1 MAPSTPSTSVSAQP
15 AASASTSATSTSTS
29 TCTKA
34 EGQPLRT
41 VAVLGASYGGARAA
55 HILAH
60 GLPPHWRVV
69 LVDRNSHMNHLYVL
83 PRYAVLPGH
92 EHKAFIPY
100 DNVFQPPP
108 KTEPVDVSRHVLLH
122 ANVLELR
129 EHELTLDRAFPEHGV
144 PARTL
149 RFDYLVYALGSH
161 LPAPINLWGP
171 VADEELEQH
180 GVVDIVRGTKEGG
193 VAWLKKFQKRVERA
207 SSVLVVGGGALGIQ
221 YATDIAEI
229 YPATRVTLLHSRHR
243 LLPRFDEGM
252 HTEILSTLSALN
264 VCTILGDR
272 LDLASLAAKSAR
284 DGAERVVRTQSGR
297 EVRAELVL
305 LCTGQTPNTGLLRAA
320 FPRAVV
326 PDGPNKGM
334 ARVRRTMQLAELVDD
349 DDDGADL
356 PAHKHKAASTAV
368 QQQQQQDQAEES
380 PVESSRV
387 ERQDEREAEAAA
399 PAVEAAEAAE
409 EDAGAGEE
417 EAEEEEEPEPE
428 PVEEDPRTRVAAEH
442 IFAIGDAADAF
453 GAVNAGHNAFF
464 QGEVAARNILK
475 LIKREEREAAKAQP
489 ASKPQAEQEPAPAT
503 DVASENPEPAP
514 QAPASEEGA
523 DEEDLELEK
532 YVPGAPAIKV
542 SLGLTKS
549 VYQFQGMI
557 GTRDKE
563 PADLDVHLIWRY
575 FGHRVDREDLEREAQ
590 DDKAQSQRE
599 RERERMQ
606 EKGAV
611 AASA

>member
-1 MAPSTPSTSVSAQP
+1 MPAPAT
-15 AASASTSATSTSTS
+15 AASSRTPALA
-29 TCTKA
+29 
-34 EGQPLRT
+34 LRT

-55 HILAH
+55 HLLAH
-60 GLPPHWRVV
+60 GLPQHWRVV
-69 LVDRNSHMNHLYVL
+69 LIDRNSHMNHLYVL

-100 DNVFQPPP
+100 DNVFQPPVVANAPEPSSDPP
-108 KTEPVDVSRHVLLH
+108 KDVSRHVLLH
-122 ANVLELR
+122 ANVLELK
-129 EHELTLDRAFPEHGV
+129 EHELTLDKSFPEHGV
-144 PARTL
+144 PDRTL
-149 RFDYLVYALGSH
+149 HFDYLVYALGSH

-171 VADEELEQH
+171 VADEQVDKN
-180 GVVDIVRGTKEGG
+180 GVVDIVRGTKQGG
-193 VAWLKKFQKRVERA
+193 VAWLKKFQKRVQRA

-272 LDLASLAAKSAR
+272 LDLASLAEDANAECN
-284 DGAERVVRTQSGR
+284 GAERIVRTQSGR
-297 EVRAELVL
+297 EIRAELVL
-305 LCTGQTPNTGLLRAA
+305 LCTGQTPNTALLRDA
-320 FPRAVV
+320 FPGVV
-326 PDGPNKGM
+326 IPNGPNKGM
-334 ARVRRTMQLAELVDD
+334 ARVRRTMQLAELVDNLPEEE
-349 DDDGADL
+349 GSSSADTL
-356 PAHKHKAASTAV
+356 
-368 QQQQQQDQAEES
+368 
-380 PVESSRV
+380 
-387 ERQDEREAEAAA
+387 AAA
-399 PAVEAAEAAE
+399 PAAPAVDQQQTAEPSSPRASESTVLSSQGERPE
-409 EDAGAGEE
+409 ELEGEE
-417 EAEEEEEPEPE
+417 QEEEEEEPEPE
-428 PVEEDPRTRVAAEH
+428 PVEEDPHTRVAAEH

-475 LIKREEREAAKAQP
+475 LIKRSERESTESSRPQP
-489 ASKPQAEQEPAPAT
+489 QPHPQPPSQGEEASSADANSESSAPA
-503 DVASENPEPAP
+503 AE
-514 QAPASEEGA
+514 
-523 DEEDLELEK
+523 EEDLELELEK

-575 FGHRVDREDLEREAQ
+575 FGHNVDREDLEREGESQ
-590 DDKAQSQRE
+590 DESQSQSQPQPL
-599 RERERMQ
+599 Q
-606 EKGAV
+606 EIRSEAKVAV
-611 AASA
+611 TAL